1 MKIPKIGMRNIKTA
15 ASVFL
20 CLVIYELINREDPLL
35 ACAASIICTKPDV
48 DNSLKAGMSRLI
60 GTTIGGVV
68 SVIVLLMIE
77 ASIVDQMYL
86 IMIPLG
92 IVVLIEI
99 CVILDKKDS
108 VTICCIVYL
117 SIMLTKRFESVF
129 VVYAFNR
136 IIDTAIGILI
146 ALFVNRYLMI
156 PKKVKELYRRRILRK
171 ENLDDEEIMIE
182 EVCGADGVNKT
193 DIDAEK

>member
-1 MKIPKIGMRNIKTA
+1 
-15 ASVFL
+15 
-20 CLVIYELINREDPLL
+20 
-35 ACAASIICTKPDV
+35 
-48 DNSLKAGMSRLI
+48 
-60 GTTIGGVV
+60 
-68 SVIVLLMIE
+68 
-77 ASIVDQMYL
+77 
-86 IMIPLG
+86 MIPLG

-156 PKKVKELYRRRILRK
+156 PEKVKELYRRRILRK